1 MNIIEFKKII
11 QERCRIADE
20 CNDEWLFGIENC
32 WKKEIEILSQDIPS
46 TISFLRNNCTADE
59 YSWISEIIED
69 LAEHTQN
76 RELIVEYKNL
86 MSKYPEEYKKYNISK
101 SVNLAL
107 DLLNDEVNNDKEN

>member
-11 QERCRIADE
+11 QERRRIADE
-20 CNDEWLFGIENC
+20 CNDEWVFGIENC

-76 RELIVEYKNL
+76 RELIVVYKNL
-86 MSKYPEEYKKYNISK
+86 MNKYPEEYKKYNISK

-107 DLLNDEVNNDKEN
+107 DLLNDEVNNGKEN